1 RTLIFA
7 GVAEAVGDAG
17 ATGRRGTVRR
27 ACVATR
33 GCAATDQ
40 RWARAYSSARRQPT
54 GASGAQGLCDIL
66 ALAAGRVVR
75 ATTRARRC
83 GQAVAGAVFR
93 RSPSAF
99 QRYAEST
106 AGAAGAGRTVDSL
119 QGRRGVLRHPVA
131 SRSAGPGAGPTGAA
145 HPAWTA
151 GFHGEGAK
159 GVACSGRGLS
169 SEPRVLHAR
178 HPCRSGNWRGAGGR
192 SGGEGHPGH
201 GAAGGHSATAVAGRS
216 VERVGTSRPDRR
228 IAVARTL

>member
-1 RTLIFA
+1 LQGGRPAGPVVARPEGSQGVAQSSAGQPPIAGRGCGPVRTLIFA

-40 RWARAYSSARRQPT
+40 RWARAYSSARRQPA
-54 GASGAQGLCDIL
+54 GASGAQGLCDIP

-83 GQAVAGAVFR
+83 GQAVAGAVLR

-119 QGRRGVLRHPVA
+119 Q
-131 SRSAGPGAGPTGAA
+131 
-145 HPAWTA
+145 
-151 GFHGEGAK
+151 
-159 GVACSGRGLS
+159 
-169 SEPRVLHAR
+169 
-178 HPCRSGNWRGAGGR
+178 
-192 SGGEGHPGH
+192 
-201 GAAGGHSATAVAGRS
+201 
-216 VERVGTSRPDRR
+216 
-228 IAVARTL
+228 